1 MGNRREKKG
10 EQQAEVCD
18 AEKQWGCQVK
28 AFVCSEKL
36 RFQR

>member
-10 EQQAEVCD
+10 EQQAGVCD
-18 AEKQWGCQVK
+18 AEKPWECQVK